1 MRITHVAPL
10 SVGKIAFVLYGC
22 LGLFACLFLIPMMM
36 FGAMAQSSHGFPTGA
51 AFAIGMVVA
60 IPVLYATFGAL
71 FAMAVTALY
80 NVVAGMVGGVEL
92 RIEPAPT
99 AR

>member
-22 LGLFACLFLIPMMM
+22 LGLFACLFLVPMMM
-36 FGAMAQSSHGFPTGA
+36 FGAMAQSTHGFPTGI
-51 AFAIGMVVA
+51 FAIGMVVA

-71 FAMAVTALY
+71 FAMAVAALY
-80 NVVAGMVGGVEL
+80 NFVAGMVGGVEL